1 MSRHSF
7 FTLSLSVL
15 GFTACATGTTMGVDR
30 ETAPSAKVALDL
42 TLETGAKASF
52 PSAVEPRLPSVDRIA
67 HHVRARLGDDATAA
81 LELCVSPA
89 GRVTKV
95 SMIQGSTYEPFDAA
109 VVRDAQAWR
118 FTTMPGPDSLQSCER
133 VEVTYVAPR

>member
-1 MSRHSF
+1 MSRHSIVMLSFSF
-7 FTLSLSVL
+7 FGLA
-15 GFTACATGTTMGVDR
+15 ACATGTTLGVDR

-42 TLETGAKASF
+42 TAEAGVQATF

-95 SMIQGSTYEPFDAA
+95 SMIQGSTYEPFDNA
-109 VVRDAQAWR
+109 VLRDAQAWQ

-133 VEVTYVAPR
+133 VKITYVAPR